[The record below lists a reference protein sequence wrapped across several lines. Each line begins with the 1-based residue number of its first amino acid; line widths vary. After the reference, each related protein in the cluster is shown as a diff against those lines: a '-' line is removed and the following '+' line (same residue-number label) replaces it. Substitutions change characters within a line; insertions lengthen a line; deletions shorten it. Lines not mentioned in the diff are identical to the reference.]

1 MSAVTKDEDDPGPGR
16 LSEDAKWRGWTPG
29 MEAGEHRDSLATW
42 DCTWLQLCILG
53 AHLRRA
59 ELIPDSNNGMDFLSR
74 SNPFLAPLWWSVSIQ
89 TNRETPLNALAQ
101 GTCCSVEL

>member
-89 TNRETPLNALAQ
+89 TNRETPW
-101 GTCCSVEL
+101 E